1 MTYAI
6 FSAAIV
12 AVTALLTAPTL
23 RQLRGRPI
31 AITALILIGLTA
43 VFDNI
48 IVGVGLVAYDDD
60 LILGL
65 RVPIAP
71 IEDFSYTLAVVMLV
85 PTIWQWLAPKAT
97 TASSAEA
104 PEAPEAP
111 AEEMP

>member
-31 AITALILIGLTA
+31 AITALILIALTA

-60 LILGL
+60 LILGI

-85 PTIWQWLAPKAT
+85 PTIWHWLAPKT
-97 TASSAEA
+97 PEA
-104 PEAPEAP
+104 PEAPESP
-111 AEEMP
+111 AEDKP